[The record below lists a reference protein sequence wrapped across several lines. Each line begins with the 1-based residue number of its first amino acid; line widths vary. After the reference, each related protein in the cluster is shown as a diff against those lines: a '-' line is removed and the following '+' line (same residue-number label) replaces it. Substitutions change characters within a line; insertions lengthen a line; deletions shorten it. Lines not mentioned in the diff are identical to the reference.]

1 MRFFSYFLMLAM
13 LSSTVAGAQIVIFQE
28 PGFPTVNSEP
38 VSKSTLSKALGAEV
52 NYAGIAKLNEALT
65 LRHVRLLVL
74 PYGSAVPV
82 AAWGAIDSYLKHGG
96 NLLILG
102 GEPLQVPVV
111 GTAGDFRKQFPQ
123 VTYGRVL
130 DFDHEYAVPVDA
142 AAKFKWRPGYRFL
155 PPISIDAR
163 HYYTVAGRNLDGL
176 GYMTAP
182 DGDRLAAPVI
192 VSNHMG
198 TATGDSM
205 PGARIVALDFD
216 PAQGFWA
223 SESGVALIRTS
234 ARYAEAGA
242 TRFWIEVQ
250 FSAIRPGEI
259 PDLTLHLRHP
269 ERKSAANEPANE
281 QTNGTATVQM
291 LSKGKVIE
299 SAKIPMNLWRD
310 VNAHIPFERP
320 LPAGFYS
327 VRATYSVNGKPM
339 EYYAN
344 GFFVE
349 KLAALQ
355 TGPKLAVDGNF
366 LSLGGKPFFPVGTN
380 YFTTEDNGWDFS
392 GPRNALV
399 WERDFAN
406 MERHGVTFVRTGV
419 WMPNNR
425 FVEPSTGGVDKRFL
439 RNVEAFLAAARQ
451 HHIVVNFNFFS
462 ATPRHP
468 ISYPGMRRAMTPP
481 PNPYL
486 DPTSIRMEHEYVLSV
501 VRRFSKVPW
510 LCYDLINEPSFSN
523 PLMVYR
529 GNVPNGDPMERH
541 DWDEWL
547 QARYKNLQTLADAW
561 SVPANALGSF
571 DSVPLPT
578 RADMTWTRYGNSDEV
593 RAFDYNLFAQEE
605 FSKWAH
611 GMVEAIRSTGS
622 QQLMDVGQDEGGVTN
637 RVLNQF
643 FATSGVSFT
652 VNHTYWQDNA
662 LLWDSV
668 VAKYPGMPNFTGE
681 TGYQPV
687 NAPNGA
693 WRYDEFTGQG
703 LEERKWVLG
712 FAAGSSGALQWDW
725 AREPYFGI
733 ERSDGSDKV
742 WTDMMRDLGDFAK
755 QAEPYATGLQL
766 PKVAIVLPQSYQMS
780 VYNQQAIHAQQTA
793 VRVLYNYDHAPAYAI
808 GEYQIEKMGHPKL
821 IILPSAYGL
830 TGAAWTA
837 LEAHVRDGAVLLISG
852 PFAADAHLHPTDRAS
867 AAGLAYKTV
876 PLELRDQEF
885 RWAGK
890 TLPLEYAGD
899 ATTILSRAKLPGG
912 GDWREVSLGK
922 GKILF
927 SALPLELN
935 VNLKSV
941 AAVYQYALK
950 VAGVKAEFTTGV
962 TNPGILICPTLLP
975 QATLYVLTSE
985 TNTTH
990 IAFTDGRSGERFSGT
1005 LDAGRAAILLVGTH
1019 GKLLAS
1025 YHWNS
1030 HQTVK

>member
-1 MRFFSYFLMLAM
+1 MRLLSYFLMFAM
-13 LSSTVAGAQIVIFQE
+13 LSAPVAGAQIVVFRE
-28 PGFPTVNSEP
+28 SGFPTVNSEP
-38 VSKSTLSKALGAEV
+38 VSQSTLSNALGEDV
-52 NYAGIAKLNEALT
+52 TYAGIAKLNEAST
-65 LRHVRLLVL
+65 LRDARLLVL

-82 AAWGAIDSYLKHGG
+82 AAWGAIDGYLKRGG
-96 NLLILG
+96 NLLIVG
-102 GEPLQVPVV
+102 GEPLHVPVE
-111 GTAGDFRKQFPQ
+111 GKAGVFRKQFPQ

-130 DFDHEYAVPVDA
+130 DFDHEYTVPVA
-142 AAKFKWRPGYRFL
+142 AGAHFKWRRGYGSL
-155 PPISIDAR
+155 LSLAVKAR

-192 VSNHMG
+192 VSNHLETKAG
-198 TATGDSM
+198 NSM
-205 PGARIVALDFD
+205 LGARIVALDFD
-216 PAQGFWA
+216 PLPGFWA
-223 SESGVALIRTS
+223 SQDGVALIRTA
-234 ARYAEAGA
+234 ARYAEEGA

-269 ERKSAANEPANE
+269 EQNTASNQPAAE
-281 QTNGTATVQM
+281 QTPGMATVQM
-291 LSKGKVIE
+291 LSKGKVID
-299 SAKIPMNLWRD
+299 SAHVPMSLAQN
-310 VNAHIPFERP
+310 VNAHIPFDHP
-320 LPAGFYS
+320 LSAGFYM
-327 VRATYSVNGKPM
+327 VRATYSVNGKPL
-339 EYYAN
+339 EYCAN

-349 KLAALQ
+349 KLSALDK
-355 TGPKLAVDGNF
+355 GPKLTVDGNF
-366 LSLGGKPFFPVGTN
+366 PRLGGKPFFPVGTN
-380 YFTTEDNGWDFS
+380 YFTTQNNGWDFS

-419 WMPNNR
+419 WMPNQR
-425 FVEPSTGGVDKRFL
+425 FVEPSTGGVNKRFL
-439 RNVEAFLAAARQ
+439 RNVEAYLAAAQR

-462 ATPRHP
+462 AVPRHP
-468 ISYPGMRRAMTPP
+468 STYPGTKHSNTPP
-481 PNPYL
+481 PNAYL
-486 DPTSIRMEHEYVLSV
+486 DPTSVRMEHEYVLSV

-523 PLMVYR
+523 PLVIYR
-529 GNVPNGDPMERH
+529 GNVPNGDPVERR
-541 DWDEWL
+541 DWDKWLRQRYGML
-547 QARYKNLQTLADAW
+547 QALATAW
-561 SVPANALGSF
+561 SVPANSLRSF
-571 DSVPLPT
+571 SAVPLPT
-578 RADMTWTRYGNSDEV
+578 RKDMTWTRYGNPNEV

-605 FSKWAH
+605 FSKWAQ

-622 QQLMDVGQDEGGVTN
+622 QQLTDVGQDEGGVTN

-687 NAPNGA
+687 SAPNGA

-703 LEERKWVLG
+703 LEERKWALG

-742 WTDMMRDLGDFAK
+742 WMDMMRDLGRFAK
-755 QAEPYATGLQL
+755 RAESYATGLQL

-780 VYNQQAIHAQQTA
+780 VYNPQAIHAQQTA
-793 VRVLYNYDHAPAYAI
+793 VRVLYNYDHAPAYAV
-808 GEYQIEKMGHPKL
+808 GEYQIQKLGRPKL
-821 IILPSAYGL
+821 IILPSAFGL
-830 TGAAWTA
+830 TNAAWRA

-852 PFAADAHLHPTDRAS
+852 PFADDAHLHPTNRAS
-867 AAGLAYKTV
+867 AVGLAYKTV

-885 RWAGK
+885 KWAGK
-890 TLPLEYAGD
+890 TLPLEYAGNT
-899 ATTILSRAKLPGG
+899 TTILSRAKLPDGK
-912 GDWREVSLGK
+912 DWREVALGK

-935 VNLKSV
+935 SRLDSV
-941 AAVYQYALK
+941 AAVYRYALK
-950 VAGVKAEFTTGV
+950 VAGVKPEFTTDV
-962 TNPGILICPTLLP
+962 KNPGILICPTLLP
-975 QATLYVLTSE
+975 KATLYVLTSE
-985 TNTTH
+985 TNTTRVEFRD
-990 IAFTDGRSGERFSGT
+990 ARSHETFSGT
-1005 LDAGRAAILLVGTH
+1005 LQAGRAAIVLVGTN

-1025 YHWNS
+1025 YHWNGGAA
-1030 HQTVK
+1030 Q